1 MYKMYNR
8 SSKEGEMIQLKMSH
22 MNRPFVL
29 DKELI
34 SQSLLQKKNR
44 KGYDITN
51 ADTTLYFKI
60 LLKSVINLFKSLMVF

>member
-1 MYKMYNR
+1 
-8 SSKEGEMIQLKMSH
+8 

-60 LLKSVINLFKSLMVF
+60 LLKSVINLFKSLMDNSMSIITKAYSGLQL

>member
-1 MYKMYNR
+1 
-8 SSKEGEMIQLKMSH
+8 MSH